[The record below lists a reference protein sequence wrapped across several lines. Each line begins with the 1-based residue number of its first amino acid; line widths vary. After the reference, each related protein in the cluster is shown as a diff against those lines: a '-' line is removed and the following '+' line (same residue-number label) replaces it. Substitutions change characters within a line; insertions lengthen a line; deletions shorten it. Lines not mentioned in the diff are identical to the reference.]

1 MAKKL
6 ISLILVLPLI
16 LMVCI
21 YTAVNTVSLMVN
33 VPVSKIEIIGTKI
46 VYLDL
51 DKNEKHFV
59 DYAVY
64 PTTANNQ
71 SVTFTT
77 EAVGDARK
85 AELEYKDGYILPKT
99 VGTAKVYLTTV
110 DGGFKD
116 SLIVQVDASSIQAI
130 SCSVEK
136 SELFIGETTEIAT
149 QFVPRNAPNKQ
160 LKYELLE
167 GAGVVSVNSQ
177 GLVTGVG
184 VGKAI
189 VQVSSL
195 INGDICDRVEIT
207 VNSRAAMEFA
217 QKEATLTLLEKSGTI
232 PLSIDA
238 DAEFSF
244 AIQVLDENGNSAETI
259 VACGIEK
266 ENKRLTYQFIDE
278 SFVGSVTVVLT
289 VTQEGLEP
297 YTDRC
302 TIIRIAEFEATW
314 EDGKAESSGFVVLG
328 NSQEETKSFKIKLNP
343 ENTEIVCSVA
353 RSNDYITA
361 TVQDGYLIVT
371 AVKAADEV
379 GNSYTDVTLTIWQA
393 SAPENKK
400 TLTICIVVMSQEFL
414 G

>member
-21 YTAVNTVSLMVN
+21 YTAVNTVSLMVS

-136 SELFIGETTEIAT
+136 GELFIGETTEIST
-149 QFVPRNAPNKQ
+149 QFVPRNAPHKQ
-160 LKYELLE
+160 LKYEVLE

-177 GLVTGVG
+177 GVVTGIG
-184 VGKAI
+184 AGKAT

-195 INGDICDRVEIT
+195 INEDICDRVEVT
-207 VNSRAAMEFA
+207 VKNRAAMEFA
-217 QKEATLTLLEKSGTI
+217 RKEATLTLLEKSGTI
-232 PLSIDA
+232 PLSVDA
-238 DAEFSF
+238 DAAFDY
-244 AIQVLDENGNSAETI
+244 AIEVLDDDGNSAASI
-259 VACGIEK
+259 ISCAIEK
-266 ENKRLTYQFIDE
+266 ANKRLTYQFIDE

-289 VTQEGLEP
+289 VAQEGSEP

-302 TIIRIAEFEATW
+302 TITRIAEFEAAWT
-314 EDGKAESSGFVVLG
+314 DGESVGFVILG
-328 NSQEETKSFKIKLNP
+328 NSQEETKSFYFTLNP
-343 ENTEIVCSVA
+343 ANTEIVCSVA
-353 RSNDYITA
+353 LSNDYITA
-361 TVQDGYLIVT
+361 TVEDGCLMVT
-371 AVKAADEV
+371 AVKAADDAK
-379 GNSYTDVTLTIWQA
+379 NSYTDVTLTIWQA
-393 SAPENKK
+393 SAPKNTK
-400 TLTICIVVMSQEFL
+400 TLTLRVLVFSQEFL
-414 G
+414 A